1 MSWWGSHEVKYF
13 FSSKKGGDFVV
24 VDPAVTK
31 TMTIH
36 DQVQLQ
42 QDQLKQLR
50 AVSWLS
56 VEPEGM
62 NMKLIR
68 ELYGAETLLW
78 KKTPC

>member
-50 AVSWLS
+50 AVS
-56 VEPEGM
+56 
-62 NMKLIR
+62 
-68 ELYGAETLLW
+68 
-78 KKTPC
+78 